1 MGRNA
6 SVSSTKDRTIRT
18 TVSQHK
24 PRQPTKGKMK
34 TTALAVGLAVAL
46 AVATVSTCQAEK
58 EETYL
63 EAATH
68 FCKTMT
74 NNNKQ
79 CGWVG
84 VEDPRYQNDREVKI
98 DQIGCPDCGT
108 VWGGWYEEN
117 EAGTGG
123 SVKYPPN
130 AIIGPGINGAGYFQF
145 FPRYLS
151 LGCRGKKV
159 EVQAVYK
166 LIDAGEEQNGSGPY
180 YAGLSLDGDSW
191 SPQNLTRCSL
201 GSGPVGNTLSDCRE
215 CQQNASGE
223 GDCPIEKDTWYQ
235 DTMILDMPE
244 QCPPSPDGPVMPS
257 IFVNP
262 YQTLN
267 VSAFTATPIT

>member
-1 MGRNA
+1 M
-6 SVSSTKDRTIRT
+6 T
-18 TVSQHK
+18 
-24 PRQPTKGKMK
+24 P
-34 TTALAVGLAVAL
+34 
-46 AVATVSTCQAEK
+46 
-58 EETYL
+58 EED
-63 EAATH
+63 H
-68 FCKTMT
+68 
-74 NNNKQ
+74 

-84 VEDPRYQNDREVKI
+84 VEAKEDASGVYDPRYQKDREVAI
-98 DQIGCPDCGT
+98 NEINCPQCGT

-180 YAGLSLDGDSW
+180 YAGLSLMGDSW
-191 SPQNLTRCSL
+191 YPQNLTRCSL
-201 GSGPVGNTLSDCRE
+201 GSGPEGNTLSDCRE

-223 GDCPIEKDTWYQ
+223 GECPIEKDTWYE

>member
-1 MGRNA
+1 M
-6 SVSSTKDRTIRT
+6 T
-18 TVSQHK
+18 
-24 PRQPTKGKMK
+24 
-34 TTALAVGLAVAL
+34 
-46 AVATVSTCQAEK
+46 
-58 EETYL
+58 
-63 EAATH
+63 
-68 FCKTMT
+68 T
-74 NNNKQ
+74 NNKK

-180 YAGLSLDGDSW
+180 DAGLEIGDG
-191 SPQNLTRCSL
+191 QNMTKCSR
-201 GSGPVGNTLSDCRE
+201 GSGSEPGEIDVNCRVCSNGNQACL
-215 CQQNASGE
+215 
-223 GDCPIEKDTWYQ
+223 IEKDTWYE
-235 DTMILDMPE
+235 DTMILDIPE
-244 QCPPSPDGPVMPS
+244 QCPPGDSPGGVMFS

-267 VSAFTATPIT
+267 VSVFTATPIG

>member
-1 MGRNA
+1 M
-6 SVSSTKDRTIRT
+6 T
-18 TVSQHK
+18 T
-24 PRQPTKGKMK
+24 
-34 TTALAVGLAVAL
+34 
-46 AVATVSTCQAEK
+46 
-58 EETYL
+58 
-63 EAATH
+63 
-68 FCKTMT
+68 
-74 NNNKQ
+74 NNKQ

-84 VEDPRYQNDREVKI
+84 MDDPRYENDREVKI
-98 DQIGCPDCGT
+98 DQIGCPQCGT
-108 VWGGWYEEN
+108 VWGGWYQEN

-123 SVKYPPN
+123 SVRYPPN
-130 AIIGPGINGAGYFQF
+130 AIIGPGINGACYFQF

-180 YAGLSLDGDSW
+180 YAGLSLTDTPW
-191 SPQNLTRCSL
+191 YPKNLTRCSI
-201 GSGPVGNTLSDCRE
+201 GTGQEPSNTAADCRE
-215 CQQNASGE
+215 CQQSASGE
-223 GDCPIEKDTWYQ
+223 GGCPIEKDTWYM

-244 QCPPSPDGPVMPS
+244 QCPPSQDGPVMPS

>member
-1 MGRNA
+1 M
-6 SVSSTKDRTIRT
+6 T
-18 TVSQHK
+18 T
-24 PRQPTKGKMK
+24 
-34 TTALAVGLAVAL
+34 
-46 AVATVSTCQAEK
+46 
-58 EETYL
+58 
-63 EAATH
+63 
-68 FCKTMT
+68 
-74 NNNKQ
+74 NNKQ

-84 VEDPRYQNDREVKI
+84 MDDPRYQNDREVKI
-98 DQIGCPDCGT
+98 DNIGCPQCGT

-123 SVKYPPN
+123 SVRYPPN
-130 AIIGPGINGAGYFQF
+130 AIIGPGIQGDASFQY

-166 LIDAGEEQNGSGPY
+166 LINPEQYASEIGPAPY
-180 YAGLSLDGDSW
+180 YAGLSLMGDSW
-191 SPQNLTRCSL
+191 YPQNLTRCSL
-201 GSGPVGNTLSDCRE
+201 GSGPEGPGNVLIDCRE

-223 GDCPIEKDTWYQ
+223 GGCPIEEGTWYE

-262 YQTLN
+262 FQTLN
-267 VSAFTATPIT
+267 VSAFTATPIS